1 MTIAIEQI
9 SATKAHGSDERKPN
23 FGSLV
28 SAINRGDV
36 DDARNAF
43 EALGDLAPKTPGP
56 LRKGAL
62 DAMEKALKE
71 ADLAAAAKALK
82 ALQQLQQAQAADVP
96 TPVEAPGTG
105 LASGPM
111 INILI

>member
-1 MTIAIEQI
+1 MSIAVGQS
-9 SATKAHGSDERKPN
+9 SAAKAQGVNGRQSN

-36 DDARNAF
+36 AGAQNAF
-43 EALGDLAPKTPGP
+43 AALSELGPKAPGP

-62 DAMEKALKE
+62 DAMEKALE
-71 ADLAAAAKALK
+71 DADLAEAKKALK
-82 ALQQLQQAQAADVP
+82 ALQQSQLAQSCDAPTSVPVP
-96 TPVEAPGTG
+96 TAG
-105 LASGPM
+105 LASGST